1 MNKLW
6 LVIGLCVG
14 YIVGIAII
22 ISIPDVPANT
32 ISLELPPVAK
42 SPNRNW
48 GVRWDQD
55 DLNCL
60 ALNIYFEA
68 RSEPIEGQYA
78 VGDVVMYRT
87 LHAQYPDDICNVVRN
102 GIYHSWN
109 PNMPVR
115 NMCQFSWWCDGK
127 SDTPVN
133 GKAFETAMI
142 IAKDI
147 LTDPTYPGMIDY
159 ALFYHAE
166 YVQPKWASEMELVA
180 TIGTHHFYR
189 PR

>member
-1 MNKLW
+1 M
-6 LVIGLCVG
+6 IGRM
-14 YIVGIAII
+14 IAIVCGWIVIVTAI
-22 ISIPDVPANT
+22 IASDDVQPST
-32 ISLELPPVAK
+32 FTLELPPKAE

-48 GVRWDQD
+48 GLRWDQE

-78 VGDVVMYRT
+78 VGDVVMYRA
-87 LHAQYPDDICNVVRN
+87 LHAQYPDDICNVVRD

-109 PNMPVR
+109 PDIPVR

-142 IAKDI
+142 IATDI
-147 LTDPTYPGMIDY
+147 LTNPTYPGMIDY

-166 YVQPKWASEMELVA
+166 YVHPKWASRMELVA
-180 TIGTHHFYR
+180 TVGTHHFYR